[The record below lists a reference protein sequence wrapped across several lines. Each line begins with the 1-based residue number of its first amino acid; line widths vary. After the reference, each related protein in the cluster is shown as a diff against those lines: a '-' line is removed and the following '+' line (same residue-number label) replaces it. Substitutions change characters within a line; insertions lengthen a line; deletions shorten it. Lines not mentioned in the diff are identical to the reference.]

1 MKKILYTLFLL
12 TLLMGCKDEHTKK
25 YSYSDLKSAVDEQ
38 DAQKICLILD
48 SIETLPVE
56 QLNEITYKSL
66 SKYKNYEIP
75 KMFYEYGLDINE
87 VFSYINQSNGAS
99 PVLEKTTVLYYV
111 INNNSVDLY
120 EYAESKNVDFTQNCY
135 ESVKEC
141 VKPLVLAAKNKS
153 LILSH
158 ILKDIKTKDLP
169 NVNLDEALYYIKSKD
184 DIIELLSR
192 ADIIDYLYTSPK
204 FSEFVC
210 SYYNSDRLN
219 YFEQKIDFSKL
230 TFSSEINYFE
240 SALNSENRLD
250 TIKWLINNKFDPN
263 KKMTYDISQ
272 DTELTVKEA
281 AWEYA
286 HRIRFSYYD
295 ENGVLDEKKMK
306 ADPTW
311 LSFQSVIDYLDN

>member
-87 VFSYINQSNGAS
+87 VFS
-99 PVLEKTTVLYYV
+99 
-111 INNNSVDLY
+111 
-120 EYAESKNVDFTQNCY
+120 
-135 ESVKEC
+135 
-141 VKPLVLAAKNKS
+141 
-153 LILSH
+153 
-158 ILKDIKTKDLP
+158 
-169 NVNLDEALYYIKSKD
+169 
-184 DIIELLSR
+184 
-192 ADIIDYLYTSPK
+192 
-204 FSEFVC
+204 
-210 SYYNSDRLN
+210 
-219 YFEQKIDFSKL
+219 
-230 TFSSEINYFE
+230 FE

-250 TIKWLINNKFDPN
+250 TVKWLINNKFDPN

-286 HRIRFSYYD
+286 HRIRLSYYD
-295 ENGVLDEKKMK
+295 ENGVLDEEKMK